1 MIISLRKKE
10 REMWEGRR
18 KGERE
23 RRKREEGWKGELVWR
38 DESIGICG
46 RVLGRRSYSLFWVL
60 DVEVVNFR
68 MVTRSEM
75 AAWREG
81 FRCND
86 LQREWIQKLHA
97 LR

>member
-46 RVLGRRSYSLFWVL
+46 RVLGRRSYSFVL
-60 DVEVVNFR
+60 GFGHAGGQFSYGDKKRDGGMERGVQVE
-68 MVTRSEM
+68 
-75 AAWREG
+75 
-81 FRCND
+81 
-86 LQREWIQKLHA
+86 
-97 LR
+97 